1 MKNRFKRHKRIRQKV
16 HGTDVKPRLAVFR
29 SNKNI
34 QVQLIDDNAEKTII
48 GMSTNTLKKTK
59 LTKTQEAME
68 LGKELGK
75 KILDLEKGK
84 YKTIVFDR
92 GGYKY
97 HGRVKAL
104 ADGLR
109 ESGLSF

>member
-1 MKNRFKRHKRIRQKV
+1 MSSRIHRHKRIRKKIF
-16 HGTDVKPRLAVFR
+16 GTEIRPRLSVYR

-34 QVQLIDDNAEKTII
+34 QVQLINDEKQITIL
-48 GMSTNTLKKTK
+48 GMSTLSLKKQK
-59 LTKTQEAME
+59 MSKSESARV
-68 LGKELGK
+68 LGKEFGGR
-75 KILDLEKGK
+75 ILKETGIT
-84 YKTIVFDR
+84 TIVFDR

-109 ESGLSF
+109 ESGLLF